1 MGFNTVAVLLNDHAE
16 DIRKSGRLGERIHD
30 AICAYSHKPR
40 NRIDRYFGAGSI
52 VSMAHADFPQVVV
65 VYQNT
70 GWSAWDENIPPE
82 ALEAIA
88 RALRDNGYRVT
99 KPKAAPPS
107 REEAP

>member
-1 MGFNTVAVLLNDHAE
+1 MGFNTVAVLLNDHAHE
-16 DIRKSGRLGERIHD
+16 IRKSGRLGEGIYQ

-40 NRIDRYFGAGSI
+40 NRMDRYFGAGNI

-65 VYQNT
+65 VYGNT

-82 ALEAIA
+82 AVEAIA
-88 RALRDNGYRVT
+88 RALREKGYRVT
-99 KPKAAPPS
+99 KPKAAPAQ